1 MKKRKKYLRRGLT
14 LALTLLLALGCLWP
28 SLVTDAA
35 EFSIDDS
42 GFEDPKI
49 DHTTLYV
56 WRRGFPEAVQDDDVG
71 RKRDVLLVWDG
82 MYYLKCTPSFTSKMV
97 DMYPMYHSG
106 KPHKL
111 KVGHLGLGLG
121 TDFWTWD
128 GMNWD
133 TAGNITWKN
142 GWFPYDGTNGWN
154 KGSRY
159 YPNGYPHGYYMYTV
173 DYSSSAGLVSS
184 LPFRYNALN
193 QADIAGS
200 LEAVGDL
207 PFGAYVGK
215 SGDEPIYGLGVK
227 YISGGTVKDVWVASE
242 HKIHTWN
249 DDHWYTADDQYTYIR
264 ASLDYWNAQ
273 EKFTVNGS
281 HSLADSAW
289 RLVPGSGK
297 QVSVETVGEGFT
309 AKYNDDGFADNED
322 KDDLYNLYHGHMFG
336 YMSLAH
342 SGGNFR
348 TVGNAKQWQYNYKYD
363 TGHSGGKSPDLA
375 NNQDQFDVYW
385 CEPIIMDYLQTS
397 FSIQNG
403 QVSNFDGPMAITKGT
418 VITVKD
424 GGTLTINGWVANN
437 GTIKVEKGGTL
448 YIQDDACLNRLNDGG
463 HEGGAIISEGLIIVG
478 SNAKLV
484 GGGLE
489 GIKLKGNAHVVNY
502 GLVSSENFLIENSY
516 AIENRM
522 NGVVFSGSGNG
533 VIGSGMGTWGNS
545 ATAAGFSERGKVEDV
560 CYVSLAPN
568 AIYNN

>member
-42 GFEDPKI
+42 GFEDPTI

-56 WRRGFPEAVQDDDVG
+56 WRRGLPEAVQDDDVG

-82 MYYLKCTPSFTSKMV
+82 KYYLKCTPSFTSKMV
-97 DMYPMYHSG
+97 DMYPMTSGGSHS
-106 KPHKL
+106 L

-128 GMNWD
+128 GINWD
-133 TAGNITWKN
+133 TAGNITWRN
-142 GWFPYDGTNGWN
+142 GWYPYDGTNGWN

-159 YPNGYPHGYYMYTV
+159 YPNGYPHGYYMYQV
-173 DYSSSAGLVSS
+173 NYSSSAGLVSS

-193 QADIAGS
+193 EADIAGT
-200 LEAVGDL
+200 LEPVDNL
-207 PFGAYVGK
+207 PFSAYVGK
-215 SGDEPIYGLGVK
+215 SGDEPIYGLGIKAMIGSV
-227 YISGGTVKDVWVASE
+227 TRDVWVAGE

-249 DDHWYTADDQYTYIR
+249 DDHWYTSDDQYTYIR
-264 ASLDYWNAQ
+264 ASLAYWDAQ

-297 QVSVETVGEGFT
+297 QVSVETVGEGYT

-342 SGGNFR
+342 SGGSFR

-463 HEGGAIISEGLIIVG
+463 HEGGGIISEGLIIVG

-489 GIKLKGNAHVVNY
+489 GIQLKNTAHVVNY
-502 GLVSSENFLIENSY
+502 GLVSSENFTIQNAY
-516 AIENRM
+516 TIENRM